1 MNLSINSLVTSWN
14 VIKLILT
21 CDMTCSYFQQLYD
34 LGVRKAAIVGLG
46 QIGCIPYEL
55 ARLNNS
61 TNKNT
66 TCNEN
71 INKAISMFNTGVL
84 QIVKRFNIEKPG
96 AKFIYVNTV
105 ESSKDLIS
113 NAATYGKFIE
123 IRECL
128 CTLFLDV
135 RKHIYV

>member
-1 MNLSINSLVTSWN
+1 MWLLQHDQI
-14 VIKLILT
+14 LI
-21 CDMTCSYFQQLYD
+21 CDTTYYYFQELYD

-71 INKAISMFNTGVL
+71 INKAIARFNTGLL
-84 QIVKRFNIEKPG
+84 QMVKRFNTEKPG
-96 AKFIYVNTV
+96 TKFVYVNTF
-105 ESSKDLIS
+105 ESSKDLVS
-113 NAATYGKFIE
+113 NASTYGKFCRNKNKSSSE
-123 IRECL
+123 IKCCQ
-128 CTLFLDV
+128 CTFFF
-135 RKHIYV
+135 HT